1 MNPSVDGDTQRRAI
15 NEAAR
20 KRLTEKCLKEFEQH
34 MQLLQDDLNMLYLL
48 GHDVENSINETGSL
62 SVNIISICRTGKSL
76 V

>member
-1 MNPSVDGDTQRRAI
+1 MAASTASDTQRRNI

-20 KRLTEKCLKEFEQH
+20 KRLTEKCLREFEQH

-48 GHDVENSINETGSL
+48 GHDVENSINETDSM

>member
-1 MNPSVDGDTQRRAI
+1 MKSSPEGEAERRNI

-48 GHDVENSINETGSL
+48 GHDVADSINETGSM